1 MEDAMRVLRYLRKA
15 QDNILPVLFDLDDT
29 TDLER
34 ALTLIGD
41 VMDSI
46 SVEYGLPIM
55 SEQ

>member
-29 TDLER
+29 TGLER